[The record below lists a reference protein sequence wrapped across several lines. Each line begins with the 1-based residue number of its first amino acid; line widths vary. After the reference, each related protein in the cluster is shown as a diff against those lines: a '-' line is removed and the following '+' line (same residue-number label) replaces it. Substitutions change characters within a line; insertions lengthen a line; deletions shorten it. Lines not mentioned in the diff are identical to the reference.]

1 MIPVFD
7 SFEYFASLFPLLV
20 VLVPITLI
28 VRGVGARTAMFT
40 FAGLYLLALIAPR
53 LALFHLVFWLVIA
66 LLQPIVSVTGERRS
80 GLPVLAGAL
89 AVTLLPLVL
98 WKVWPIDFVIRFN
111 VITHDVVSLPGTW
124 PEALDFTAPILA
136 PIGLSFGAFRAAD
149 LLVRSHLGLVDRL
162 GAGRVLATGLFP
174 PLLVVGPI
182 ASFDETEQTISHR
195 VPMDRER
202 LLSGTA
208 QILNGLF
215 KVFVL
220 AYLLDWSTEI
230 FAVYGDNAPW
240 RLWVGLIAFTW
251 FFYVNFAGY
260 SDMAIGAG
268 TLLGA
273 DLRPNFDR
281 PYLQT
286 TPAAFWNS
294 WHISL
299 TRFLRINVYTPIVAG
314 HPERQYVGT
323 TITMLLI
330 ALWHGV
336 SWATVV
342 FGLYHSAFL
351 IGHRLLSRRR
361 PATASRAVRVLKS
374 VGIFAWFGLSL
385 PLLHLPLD
393 GTVDFYRAMLGVPA

>member
-1 MIPVFD
+1 M
-7 SFEYFASLFPLLV
+7 
-20 VLVPITLI
+20 
-28 VRGVGARTAMFT
+28 
-40 FAGLYLLALIAPR
+40 
-53 LALFHLVFWLVIA
+53 
-66 LLQPIVSVTGERRS
+66 
-80 GLPVLAGAL
+80 
-89 AVTLLPLVL
+89 VL
-98 WKVWPIDFVIRFN
+98 WKVWPIDFVIQFN
-111 VITHDVVSLPGTW
+111 VLTHDAVAWPSTW
-124 PEALDFTAPILA
+124 LEAIDFTAPILA

-149 LLVRSHLGLVDRL
+149 LLVRSNLGLVDRL
-162 GAGRVLATGLFP
+162 SAGRVLATGLFP

-182 ASFDETEQTISHR
+182 ASFDETEQTIDHP
-195 VPMDRER
+195 VPLERDRFV
-202 LLSGTA
+202 SGA
-208 QILNGLF
+208 SQILTGLF
-215 KVFVL
+215 KVFVI

-230 FAVYGDNAPW
+230 FAFYGDNAPW

-299 TRFLRINVYTPIVAG
+299 TRFLRINVYTPLVAG
-314 HPERQYVGT
+314 HPRRQYLGT

-336 SWATVV
+336 TWATVV
-342 FGLYHSAFL
+342 FGLYHAAFL
-351 IGHRLLSRRR
+351 VGHRMLSQRR
-361 PATASRAVRVLKS
+361 PPSPSPVLRVAKS

-393 GTVDFYRAMLGVPA
+393 RTVDFYRAMLGFAV

>member
-7 SFEYFASLFPLLV
+7 SFEYFASLFPLLL
-20 VLVPITLI
+20 VLVPLTLV
-28 VRGVGARTAMFT
+28 VRSAGVRTALFT
-40 FAGLYLLALIAPR
+40 LSGLYLLALIAPR

-66 LLQPIVSVTGERRS
+66 ALQPIVAATGERRS

-89 AVTLLPLVL
+89 AVTLAPMVL
-98 WKVWPIDFVIRFN
+98 WKVWPVDFVIEFN
-111 VITHDVVSLPGTW
+111 VITHDIVSWPGTW
-124 PEALDFTAPILA
+124 LEAVDFTAPILA

-149 LLVRSHLGLVDRL
+149 LLVRSHLGLIDRL

-182 ASFDETEQTISHR
+182 ASYDETEKTIGNR
-195 VPMDRER
+195 VPMERER
-202 LLSGTA
+202 LLSGVS

-220 AYLLDWSTEI
+220 AYLLDWSVDI
-230 FAVYGDNAPW
+230 FTFYTDTDPW

-251 FFYVNFAGY
+251 FFYVNFSGY
-260 SDMAIGAG
+260 SDMAIGSG

-281 PYLQT
+281 PYQQT

-314 HPERQYVGT
+314 HPNRQYFGT
-323 TITMLLI
+323 TVTMLLI

-336 SWATVV
+336 SWATLV
-342 FGLYHSAFL
+342 FGLYHAAFL
-351 IGHRLLSRRR
+351 VGHRMLSQRR
-361 PATASRAVRVLKS
+361 PPTDSKVLRVTKS
-374 VGIFAWFGLSL
+374 IGIFSWFGLSL

-393 GTVDFYRAMLGVPA
+393 AVLDFYRAMLGGSA